1 MVRLVDFI
9 SEVEEDVEFGTCEL
23 CFRTSDLHREF
34 FVFKD
39 DEGRELEIETGGWS
53 WGDYDIYYPIDN
65 IPDFA
70 HFINKKNILSLQWLE
85 DNFDEMYYE
94 YMEERED

>member
-1 MVRLVDFI
+1 MVKLVDFRRK
-9 SEVEEDVEFGTCEL
+9 VDKKAQFGTCEL
-23 CFRTSDLHREF
+23 CFRTSDLCREF

-39 DEGRELEIETGGWS
+39 DKGKKLEIETGGWS
-53 WGDYDIYYPIDN
+53 WGDYDVDYPIAN